1 MGDAY
6 MHSKLEHTHKHTH
19 KAWVRN
25 VYDCYIK
32 DLTNIKYVMGLS
44 SAFSITKTS
53 AKYYKIKL
61 QAIRFYIS
69 VGSNTF
75 ISNVITVII
84 TYCCKDLIYRFAN
97 KFSKIFDPL

>member
-1 MGDAY
+1 M
-6 MHSKLEHTHKHTH
+6 
-19 KAWVRN
+19 RN

-75 ISNVITVII
+75 ISNAITVII
-84 TYCCKDLIYRFAN
+84 TYCCKALIYRFAN
-97 KFSKIFDPL
+97 KFSKIFDHPHFSSVGGGNVHSSIRLDAT